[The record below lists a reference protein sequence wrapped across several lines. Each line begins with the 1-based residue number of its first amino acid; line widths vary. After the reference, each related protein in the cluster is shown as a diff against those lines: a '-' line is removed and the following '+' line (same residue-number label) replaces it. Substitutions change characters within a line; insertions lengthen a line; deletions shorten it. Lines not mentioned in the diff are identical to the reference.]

1 MSCRITPSAKTILKS
16 HHNQAND
23 TLQNKRYDFW
33 KQGAFFISY
42 ICFRYDA
49 AQYLEAHYCHTR
61 SSSVVKV
68 VCLSVVFICGCL
80 FVNVITLIPFEIAS

>member
-33 KQGAFFISY
+33 KQGAFLFPTY
-42 ICFRYDA
+42 ALDMM
-49 AQYLEAHYCHTR
+49 Q
-61 SSSVVKV
+61 
-68 VCLSVVFICGCL
+68 LS
-80 FVNVITLIPFEIAS
+80 T